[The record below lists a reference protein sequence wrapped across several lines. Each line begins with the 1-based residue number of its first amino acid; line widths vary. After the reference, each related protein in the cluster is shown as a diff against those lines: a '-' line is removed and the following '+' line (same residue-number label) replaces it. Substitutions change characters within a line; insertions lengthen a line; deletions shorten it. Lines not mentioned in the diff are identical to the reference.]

1 MKRKPTPRVARQ
13 KTRQLDETLATVQ
26 VPQRPRG
33 GWIAAI
39 RQAFGM
45 NQTQLAKRMGIT
57 RPSLAQLEDNETK
70 DTATLAALQ
79 RAADALGCD
88 LRYVLVPREPLAEMV
103 ANQALHRAR
112 QKLGRVNQSQALE
125 ASAMAADSFSAAVA
139 DLAKELELERP
150 SDLWND

>member
-1 MKRKPTPRVARQ
+1 
-13 KTRQLDETLATVQ
+13 
-26 VPQRPRG
+26 
-33 GWIAAI
+33 
-39 RQAFGM
+39 
-45 NQTQLAKRMGIT
+45 
-57 RPSLAQLEDNETK
+57 
-70 DTATLAALQ
+70 
-79 RAADALGCD
+79 
-88 LRYVLVPREPLAEMV
+88 MV